1 MAVGCARKD
10 PNLVVGKWS
19 GQITSSQGTSAPMS
33 VEFKADGTDAWNIT
47 ARGMPLSTNGTY
59 TVAGTTLTDHATSVM
74 MMGQTMQVSGS
85 HADVFT
91 ANVNAHTLKLTDQK
105 SQTRFVLTRTK
116 KSLAPPQWPSAPVPW
131 TIVL

>member
-1 MAVGCARKD
+1 MKEFSASWVVLLLVVVFVVVGCARKD
-10 PNLVVGKWS
+10 PNSVVGKWS
-19 GQITSSQGTSAPMS
+19 GQITSSRGTSAPMS

-47 ARGMPLSTNGTY
+47 ARGMPLSTSGTY

-91 ANVNAHTLKLTDQK
+91 ANVNGDTLTLTDQK
-105 SQTRFVLTRTK
+105 SQTRFVVTRTK
-116 KSLAPPQWPSAPVPW
+116 
-131 TIVL
+131 

>member
-1 MAVGCARKD
+1 MKIVFARFSVTLLLTALIVVGCAHKD
-10 PNLVVGKWS
+10 PIVGKWS
-19 GQITSSQGTSAPMS
+19 GQITSSRGTSAPMS
-33 VEFKADGTDAWNIT
+33 VEFKADGSDAWNIT
-47 ARGMPLSTNGTY
+47 TRGMPLTTSGTY

-91 ANVNAHTLKLTDQK
+91 ATVKEDTLTLTDQK

-116 KSLAPPQWPSAPVPW
+116 
-131 TIVL
+131 